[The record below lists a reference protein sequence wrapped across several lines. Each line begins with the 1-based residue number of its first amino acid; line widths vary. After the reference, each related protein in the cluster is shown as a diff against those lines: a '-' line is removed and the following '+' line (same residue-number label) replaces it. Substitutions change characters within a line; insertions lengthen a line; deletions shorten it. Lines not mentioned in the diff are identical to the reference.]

1 MSSTAPITELNYG
14 LEEVPKPAP
23 KALGLAVQH
32 VLTMFGATVAV
43 PFIIGVGPG
52 GLGFGPAELAIL
64 ISSVFIA
71 SGVATAIQVTIGTRL
86 PIVQGVS
93 FAFLGPFFAIASVYE
108 GAEGMQVIAG
118 MVIVGALLPLIIGFG
133 GLMGVLRRFVTPI
146 TIGPVIALVGLSLF
160 QAAADNSAGNWPLA
174 LTTLALIFIFSRVLA
189 PKVRLFSLFPILL
202 AIITA
207 YVIALIA
214 TATGAVEEGAAA
226 AVSFATVGEAD
237 WFRGFEVGGG
247 GLIFPWGP
255 PIFDFGFIIAI
266 LAAYLASSIESFG
279 DYHAI
284 SRIAGVGDPKSKTIN
299 RGLGAEGIGCALTGV
314 FGGFSSTSYS
324 ENIGL
329 VGLTRVASRVV
340 VLIGAVV
347 LVVLGLIGPVGAVIA
362 TIPVPVVGGVYLA
375 LFGLI
380 TAVGLSNLRR
390 ADMDSQR
397 NLLIIGFLLFGGL
410 AFPYFFGTEAGQ
422 EFTFFGIDWATTL
435 IQSIG
440 SNSIAVAA
448 VLGILLD
455 NLIPGTPEERGIGA
469 YDAVIPPHD
478 VPGKQTLR
486 EDDGQE

>member
-1 MSSTAPITELNYG
+1 MSSSASMTELNYG
-14 LEEVPKPAP
+14 LDDVPKPIP
-23 KALGLAVQH
+23 KAAGLGLQH
-32 VLTMFGATVAV
+32 VLTMFGATIAV
-43 PFIIGVGPG
+43 PFLIGGALDLTGPN
-52 GLGFGPAELAIL
+52 LAIL

-71 SGVATAIQVTIGTRL
+71 SGVATIIQVTIGTRL

-93 FAFLGPFFAIASVYE
+93 FAFLGPFFAIAGVYQ

-118 MVIVGALLPLIIGFG
+118 MVIAGALLPLIVGFG
-133 GLMGVLRRFVTPI
+133 GLMGVLRRFITPI

-160 QAAADNSAGNWPLA
+160 QAAADNASGSWGLA
-174 LTTLALIFIFSRVLA
+174 VLTLVLIFVFALILA
-189 PKVRLFSLFPILL
+189 PKVRMFSLFPILM
-202 AIITA
+202 AIIAA
-207 YVIALIA
+207 YLVALLG
-214 TATGAVEEGAAA
+214 TATGLIEEGSDA
-226 AVSFATVGEAD
+226 AVSFAVVGESA

-247 GLIFPWGP
+247 GIIFPWGT

-284 SRIAGVGDPKSKTIN
+284 SRIAGAGDPSSKTIN
-299 RGLGAEGIGCALTGV
+299 KGLGAEGIGCALTGV

-340 VLIGAVV
+340 VLFGAGALIVLGLLAPIGAVV
-347 LVVLGLIGPVGAVIA
+347 A

-397 NLLIIGFLLFGGL
+397 NLMIVGFLLFGGL
-410 AFPYFFGTEAGQ
+410 AFPAFFGTEAADD
-422 EFTFFGIDWATTL
+422 FTFFGIEWATTFL
-435 IQSIG
+435 TSIL
-440 SNSIAVAA
+440 SNSIATAA

-455 NLIPGTPEERGIGA
+455 NLIPGTPEERGIGT
-469 YDAVIPPHD
+469 YDEVLRPEDI
-478 VPGKQTLR
+478 PGKQQLR
-486 EDDGQE
+486 DDE